1 MNAIHFIRE
10 YIRHPR
16 SVGAVIPSSRQL
28 AKQIATPIYFDKASC
43 IIEYGA
49 GTGVFTQEL
58 ILNKRPETLLL
69 VIEANESFYKTLQSK
84 YGHLEKVHIIHGS
97 AEHVARYMKQYHV
110 SKVDYIVSGL
120 PFTSLPAALSSL
132 ILGQTAEV
140 LGQEGKFITFQ
151 YSKVKHNFFRTFFA
165 DIQIKKVNY
174 NVPPAYVFTCSL

>member
-1 MNAIHFIRE
+1 M
-10 YIRHPR
+10 
-16 SVGAVIPSSRQL
+16 
-28 AKQIATPIYFDKASC
+28 
-43 IIEYGA
+43 
-49 GTGVFTQEL
+49 FTQEL
-58 ILNKRPETLLL
+58 IKNKRPDTLLL

-84 YGHLEKVHIIHGS
+84 YGHLEQVHVIHGS

-151 YSKVKHNFFRTFFA
+151 YSKVKHNFFSYLLWRHPDQKGTL
-165 DIQIKKVNY
+165 QR
-174 NVPPAYVFTCSL
+174 PARLCFHLQSVIG